1 MTYPKNKCF
10 NCYNHEE
17 DVDMPAKILIVED
30 EGLTAMELQ
39 RKLKSAGYDV
49 PTFAFSG
56 KEAIKK
62 AEELKPDL
70 VLMDIFL
77 KGKIDGIDA
86 AAQIKKDLGIPII
99 YLTAHGDSNT
109 KERAKN
115 TEPSAYLLKP
125 FDIDVLQKNID
136 KALYHHKN
144 DKTHYNDFKNQSEPK
159 KLPSEPKIIKSP
171 PIDDIIE
178 DNAQKEEN
186 LSILENHR
194 KQIKNLENEK
204 SELLSRIEQYKDSL
218 EKLEENLKI
227 QMELNSDVIFKPED
241 GKILIN
247 DPLNKISMDNANE
260 EIKDSL
266 RRYERQYKTLMDEN
280 KTLREN
286 KSQLKKQ
293 LGKVK
298 KEYLEMEK
306 EFKDQLKTLKSQIA
320 NLKKANKSLNNDYV
334 KLEKRAISFK
344 DNYEMKINE
353 LIQER
358 NHESEKRKF
367 LEKQLE
373 NI

>member
-1 MTYPKNKCF
+1 
-10 NCYNHEE
+10 
-17 DVDMPAKILIVED
+17 MPAKILIVED

-86 AAQIKKDLGIPII
+86 ANQIKKDLGIPII
-99 YLTAHGDSNT
+99 YLTAHGDANT
-109 KERAKN
+109 KERAKS
-115 TEPSAYLLKP
+115 TGPSAYLLKP

-136 KALYHHKN
+136 RALYNHKE
-144 DKTHYNDFKNQSEPK
+144 DKNHNNDFNNQSEPE
-159 KLPSEPKIIKSP
+159 KLPSGPKIIKSP
-171 PIDDIIE
+171 PIDDIIS
-178 DNAQKEEN
+178 DNTQKE
-186 LSILENHR
+186 ENHR

-204 SELLSRIEQYKDSL
+204 SELLLRIEQYKDSMA
-218 EKLEENLKI
+218 KLEENLKI
-227 QMELNSDVIFKPED
+227 QMELNSDVIFEPED

-266 RRYERQYKTLMDEN
+266 RRYVRQYNVLMDEN

-298 KEYLEMEK
+298 KEYLDMEK
-306 EFKDQLKTLKSQIA
+306 EFKDQLKTLKSQIS
-320 NLKKANKSLNNDYV
+320 NLKKANKSLNNDYI

-358 NHESEKRKF
+358 NQESEKRRF